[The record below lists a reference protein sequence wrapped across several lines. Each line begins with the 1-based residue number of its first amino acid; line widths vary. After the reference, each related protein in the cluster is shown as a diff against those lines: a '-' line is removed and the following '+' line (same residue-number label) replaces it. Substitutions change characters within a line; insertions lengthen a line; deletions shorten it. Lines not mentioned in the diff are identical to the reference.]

1 MEDKVKK
8 YFAEYQEGSTETI
21 TTDLLKYDITDV
33 VNSALHIGK
42 MYGADDLLDD
52 EAKDGLIDCNP
63 LSLTIKVLEDL
74 EKNYERI

>member
-42 MYGADDLLDD
+42 MYGADDIPD
-52 EAKDGLIDCNP
+52 EAKDGLINCNP
-63 LSLTIKVLEDL
+63 LSLTIRVLEDL